1 MLLDADTFLVTVYVE
16 VDDLYRTEYAPSKPR
31 RPGPEPAM
39 SDSEVL
45 TLALLGQWRQ
55 DRSERAFVS
64 WVQRHWQAYF
74 PRMLSQS
81 AFNRRVRDLSGVL
94 LALGPRLHES
104 LAWWLREDPLYEV
117 VDAVPVPLLCRCRG
131 ERHRLF
137 APDEAAVGRGG
148 SDRSWFYGV
157 SLLDAV
163 SPAGTITGFVVG
175 PANTEGRW
183 LAESLF
189 RWRRAPTAP
198 VPTAE
203 ELEYCLGRCTAAA
216 GRRGP
221 TGRVGARGGAGRP
234 GPAVYL
240 GDGALGG
247 KYWRPHWRADY
258 GVEMMTTLD
267 APATATRR
275 QRRAYHHWYSSHRQV
290 IESVHNLL
298 VGTFGLTFPKARS
311 YWGLITRLAAKVA
324 AYNLLIILNERF
336 DRPTF
341 SVFNPLD

>member
-1 MLLDADTFLVTVYVE
+1 MLLDADTFLVTVYVL
-16 VDDLYRTEYAPSKPR
+16 VDDLYRTEFGPQKPS
-31 RPGPEPAM
+31 RPGPAPAM

-55 DRSERAFVS
+55 DQSERAFVA
-64 WVQRHWQAYF
+64 WVRRHWQAYF

-81 AFNRRVRDLSGVL
+81 AFNRRVRDLHGVL
-94 LALGPRLHES
+94 LALGPRLHAA
-104 LAWWLREDPLYEV
+104 LAWWLQEDPLFEV
-117 VDAVPVPLLCRCRG
+117 LDAVPVSLMRRCRG
-131 ERHRLF
+131 ERHRVF

-148 SDRSWFYGV
+148 SDRAWYYGV

-183 LAESLF
+183 LAESLL
-189 RWRRAPTAP
+189 RWRDNPTAP
-198 VPTAE
+198 PPTAE
-203 ELEYCLGRCTAAA
+203 ELEYCLGRCTDPK

-221 TGRVGARGGAGRP
+221 TGRLGARGAAGYPGA
-234 GPAVYL
+234 AVYL
-240 GDGALGG
+240 GDGGFAG

-258 GVEMMTTLD
+258 GVELLTTLD
-267 APATATRR
+267 APATATPRE
-275 QRRAYHHWYSSHRQV
+275 RRAYHHWYASHRQV
-290 IESVHNLL
+290 IERVHNLL
-298 VGTFGLTFPKARS
+298 LGTFGLAFPKARS

-324 AYNLLIILNERF
+324 AYNLLITLNYRF
-336 DRPTF
+336 GRDTF

>member
-1 MLLDADTFLVTVYVE
+1 MLLDADTFLVTVYVL
-16 VDDLYRTEYAPSKPR
+16 VDDLYRTEYAPSRPR

-45 TLALLGQWRQ
+45 TLALVGQWRQ
-55 DRSERAFVS
+55 DQSERAFVA
-64 WVQRHWQAYF
+64 WVRRHWQAYF
-74 PRMLSQS
+74 PRILSQS

-94 LALGPRLHES
+94 LALGPRLHEA
-104 LAWWLREDPLYEV
+104 LTVWLREDPLFEV
-117 VDAVPVPLLCRCRG
+117 LDAVPVALMRRCRG

-157 SLLDAV
+157 SLLDAA

-189 RWRRAPTAP
+189 RWRCAPTAP

-203 ELEYCLGRCTAAA
+203 ELESCLGRCTDPA

-221 TGRVGARGGAGRP
+221 TGRLGARGGAGRP

-240 GDGALGG
+240 GDAGFDGQ
-247 KYWRPHWRADY
+247 YWRRHWRADY
-258 GVEMMTTLD
+258 GVEMVTTRD
-267 APATATRR
+267 APATATPRE
-275 QRRAYHHWYSSHRQV
+275 RRAYHRWYASHRQV
-290 IESVHNLL
+290 IETVHNLL
-298 VGTFGLTFPKARS
+298 LGTFGLAFPKART
-311 YWGLITRLAAKVA
+311 YWGLVTRLAAKVA
-324 AYNLLIILNERF
+324 AYNLLITLNYHF
-336 DRPTF
+336 DRPPF